1 MGKSA
6 LTAEKRNPKVYQ
18 HCVINVWTNYKMKQP
33 KVLTEWEKATEKLT
47 RLFLERYFG
56 DEPSDWEY
64 YWVAGEIGRVLYIN
78 DSFFDLDRIVEAI
91 KYKAT
96 PEQLFD
102 YQELEIDL
110 ARKNKKPEVNF
121 RNYLKLNEAKK

>member
-1 MGKSA
+1 
-6 LTAEKRNPKVYQ
+6 
-18 HCVINVWTNYKMKQP
+18 MKQP

-47 RLFLERYFG
+47 QHFIEIFFKDVPTEKWWVGG
-56 DEPSDWEY
+56 D
-64 YWVAGEIGRVLYIN
+64 IGGCVSIN
-78 DSFFDLDRIVEAI
+78 DYFFDLDRIVEAI